1 MKIVSEIRPYF
12 KIMTNFLLKKIEPL
26 KNVSIPV
33 NPFETRK
40 DTFDSKIG
48 FIETLR
54 VLKDNHCII
63 VFPAGEV
70 SHYYPKTK
78 KYEDREWVES
88 ALKLIKKARVPVI
101 PVYFHAKNSKLFYRI
116 SNIHPD
122 LQTAMLPR
130 ELVKRRKS
138 PIKIRI
144 GKPISVK
151 QQDEFPDIKSYGN
164 FLRNKVYMLKSFYT
178 TAKDPFKNIKFL
190 SVSAMTKS
198 ANSNEVK
205 PIIKETPKELIIKE
219 LELLKEI
226 DCELFSTSQ
235 YEIYFAKPEKIPN
248 ILKDIGRLREISF

>member
-1 MKIVSEIRPYF
+1 MSLITLEDIQNALNLKKYGFLGKSIAWTIMKVLKLGHINKFCTENKNLPTYEFLIEVLKHLKINYEIHEEDLKRIPEKGPFIIVSNHPLGGLDGIILMKIVSEIRPDF

-88 ALKLIKKARVPVI
+88 ALKLIKKARVVS
-101 PVYFHAKNSKLFYRI
+101 YFTEYLIFTPIYKLRCY
-116 SNIHPD
+116 
-122 LQTAMLPR
+122 Q
-130 ELVKRRKS
+130 
-138 PIKIRI
+138 
-144 GKPISVK
+144 
-151 QQDEFPDIKSYGN
+151 GN
-164 FLRNKVYMLKSFYT
+164 W
-178 TAKDPFKNIKFL
+178 
-190 SVSAMTKS
+190 
-198 ANSNEVK
+198 
-205 PIIKETPKELIIKE
+205 
-219 LELLKEI
+219 
-226 DCELFSTSQ
+226 
-235 YEIYFAKPEKIPN
+235 
-248 ILKDIGRLREISF
+248 